1 MIESQDRVA
10 EFKSE
15 IADLRLADPALARDR
30 LLLRLGVALLTIGPL
45 WTVVAYFISHQT
57 KNPLQQR
64 DALVSAL
71 IGVSLTVVGGAL
83 FLRYSIAGFLRFWL
97 ARLTY
102 EQKAQTDRVVGAV
115 TGAPIVEASVVDG
128 AVGNGT
134 QTAPAVTE
142 T

>member
-1 MIESQDRVA
+1 MAPCSCATR
-10 EFKSE
+10 S
-15 IADLRLADPALARDR
+15 R
-30 LLLRLGVALLTIGPL
+30 
-45 WTVVAYFISHQT
+45 
-57 KNPLQQR
+57 
-64 DALVSAL
+64 
-71 IGVSLTVVGGAL
+71 
-83 FLRYSIAGFLRFWL
+83 GFLRFWL

-142 T
+142 S

>member
-57 KNPLQQR
+57 KNPLQPKYGGGSF
-64 DALVSAL
+64 DAFVAKISSGATPLAAASTAVMSEGTSQNWPAAVDRYFASEQSIVASAL
-71 IGVSLTVVGGAL
+71 STSDTSGGWVK
-83 FLRYSIAGFLRFWL
+83 RKR
-97 ARLTY
+97 
-102 EQKAQTDRVVGAV
+102 
-115 TGAPIVEASVVDG
+115 
-128 AVGNGT
+128 
-134 QTAPAVTE
+134 
-142 T
+142 